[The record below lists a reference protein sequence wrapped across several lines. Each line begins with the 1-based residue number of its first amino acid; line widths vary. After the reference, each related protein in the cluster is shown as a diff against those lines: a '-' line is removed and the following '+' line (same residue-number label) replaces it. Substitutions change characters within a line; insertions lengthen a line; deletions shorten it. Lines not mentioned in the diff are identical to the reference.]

1 MGILKR
7 KIEARFYQ
15 KKVHPGQSVEKFI
28 AELDNLLQALHNI
41 PIDNQHRQ
49 REQEQR
55 RIISYDNLLT
65 TIDSNQFK
73 IAKHTYITRKRNYNR
88 IIKRLKHKL
97 HSANI
102 ILQRTDKSKVFHLGK
117 ILDYQ
122 KKSKDHMDKTK
133 AYKCLGDI
141 NPLPELIE
149 RTNKYLLNLRLIHW
163 ISQKQYENLCV
174 NKNEVKLAYL
184 YYLPKAHKLGTPLR
198 PIIAG
203 LHHLTITISRF
214 LDRLLRPLFYRMASA
229 TTITSGFEVIE
240 RLNQWSKKNMHKE
253 TLICTMDVVD
263 LYTMIPQKSG
273 VLTIKKMLDYL
284 EIKQINNLKIETI
297 IRLSR
302 FVMQNNYFSY
312 DNQYYHQ
319 IRGGA
324 MGSPLTLTIANCY
337 MFFYERDIVKQINN
351 SGGLYLR

>member
-1 MGILKR
+1 MAILKR

-15 KKVHPGQSVEKFI
+15 KRVHPGQSVEKFI
-28 AELDNLLQALHNI
+28 AELDNLLQALHNT
-41 PIDNQHRQ
+41 PIDNQYRQ

-73 IAKHTYITRKRNYNR
+73 IAKHTCITRKRNYNR
-88 IIKRLKHKL
+88 IIKRLKYKL

-117 ILDYQ
+117 MLDYQ

-141 NPLPELIE
+141 HPLPEFIE

-174 NKNEVKLAYL
+174 NKNEVKLAHL
-184 YYLPKAHKLGTPLR
+184 YYLPKTHKLGTPLR

-203 LHHLTITISRF
+203 LHHPTITISGF

-240 RLNQWSKKNMHKE
+240 KLNQWSKKNTHKE

-263 LYTMIPQKSG
+263 LYTMIPKKSC
-273 VLTIKKMLDYL
+273 VLTIRKMLDYL

-302 FVMQNNYFSY
+302 FVMQNN
-312 DNQYYHQ
+312 
-319 IRGGA
+319 
-324 MGSPLTLTIANCY
+324 
-337 MFFYERDIVKQINN
+337 
-351 SGGLYLR
+351 